1 MWLILHTIVRFYNRL
16 HIRSEGHEW
25 ALAILMAK
33 LDLAR
38 KVWLVDRKTSQ
49 VTLLF
54 LCLAQGATYNSNALQ
69 QCNSLILTS
78 QKVLSLPAT
87 AGS

>member
-1 MWLILHTIVRFYNRL
+1 MWIILHTIVPFYYRL

-25 ALAILMAK
+25 AFAILMAK
-33 LDLAR
+33 LDQAR
-38 KVWLVDRKTSQ
+38 KIWLVDRKTSQ

-54 LCLAQGATYNSNALQ
+54 LCLAQGATYNSNVLQ

-78 QKVLSLPAT
+78 QKVLSLPAI